1 MGKYRAKEK
10 TGGDFSRVTGGGLWT
25 VSVIPMKEMR
35 EDTGKRKS
43 KQFS

>member
-10 TGGDFSRVTGGGLWT
+10 TGGGDFSRVTGGGLQT

-35 EDTGKRKS
+35 EDAGRGKS
-43 KQFS
+43 KQF